1 MLDDSSPTA
10 LTRALASGNSEG
22 MRPSLLAPLIVV
34 TLAVLG
40 TASVPQQPTFRAGV
54 DVVKVDVS
62 VSRGGEHIG
71 GLKAENFAMFDN
83 GVQQKITGMALD
95 EVPLEAYLVLDLSG
109 SVQGAKLEQLKQAAS
124 AFVDGLVPRDKVA
137 LLTFAQQVTV
147 RQPLTADFQAFRR
160 ALADVTSGGQTALY
174 DAVSKAISL
183 REPRDNR
190 AVVVVCTDDH
200 DNASTA
206 TSKQVVDAAERSD
219 VLVYGV
225 MAAEDGAGRSPGA
238 GIGFRSPQLQFQIG
252 FLRSLADATGGR
264 VFRAN
269 VHLPLDEVFA
279 MVLDDARSRYLL
291 TYSPDK
297 SAPGWHKLNV
307 KLVGVKGD
315 VVARRGYFVDKG
327 AERAR

>member
-1 MLDDSSPTA
+1 MRFYYLSSV
-10 LTRALASGNSEG
+10 LAAT
-22 MRPSLLAPLIVV
+22 LVV
-34 TLAVLG
+34 GSA
-40 TASVPQQPTFRAGV
+40 ASVPQQPTFRAGV

-109 SVQGAKLEQLKQAAS
+109 SVQGAKLEQLEQAAS

-160 ALADVTSGGQTALY
+160 ALAEVTSGGQTALY

-206 TSKQVVDAAERSD
+206 TPKQIVDAAERSD

-225 MAAEDGAGRSPGA
+225 MAGEDGAGRSPGA

-269 VHLPLDEVFA
+269 VRLPLDEVFA

-315 VVARRGYFVDKG
+315 VVARRGYFVG
-327 AERAR
+327 SSSSGL